1 MRKVILNVAISLDG
15 FIEDANGA
23 FDWCFTDQDYG
34 MTQFLSEID
43 TLLVGRKSYEVLQ
56 DFDDNSFKDYRR
68 IVFSSTMEAAARGWE
83 LVKEPVHEYVDNLR
97 QTEGKDLWLFG
108 GTALT
113 HTLLKHQLVDEC
125 LLSIHPIALGSGK
138 SLFGGFP
145 ERIHFKLL
153 ESQPFDSGLVQVRY
167 QVANHGN

>member
-34 MTQFLSEID
+34 MTQFLCEID

-56 DFDDNSFKDYRR
+56 AFDDDSFRDHHR
-68 IVFSSTMEAAARGWE
+68 IVFSSSMAEAASGWK
-83 LVKEPVHEYVDNLR
+83 LVREPVQEYVAALR

-113 HTLLKHQLVDEC
+113 HTLFKHQMVDEC
-125 LLSIHPIALGSGK
+125 LLSIHPIALGTGK

-145 ERIHFKLL
+145 KRIHFELL
-153 ESQPFDSGLVQVRY
+153 ESQSFDSGLLQVRY
-167 QVANHGN
+167 RVSNH